1 METLADKYGKSS
13 YRVFY
18 FIKILKYTD
27 LKKTIMVRTHK
38 TLYSFQKHI
47 VTDHCGTDA
56 INYIIKCIQINCISL
71 PNKLTF
77 KSNKTAIVVRF
88 DKRIIRINTETKM
101 TTQTFTT
108 TQTILFRFQLFMFWT
123 VLFLWPPWTWCLFH
137 SVD

>member
-27 LKKTIMVRTHK
+27 LKKKIMVRTQK

-88 DKRIIRINTETKM
+88 DTRIIRINTET

-108 TQTILFRFQLFMFWT
+108 TQTILFRLSSFY
-123 VLFLWPPWTWCLFH
+123 VLNGAIPLASLNMVFISQC
-137 SVD
+137 